1 MIGDIIK
8 KIFSNNDEV
17 SNNSLETFGTNKK
30 IRIAIATI
38 MIEAVNADNNLS
50 GIELSGIINLL
61 KERFDL
67 NTEESEQLIELSRK
81 YRDDNPDI
89 WYFTNLINEHLG
101 KEDKYELIEM
111 VWRVIY
117 SDGNVDKYENSVSHK
132 LMGLLHI
139 EHSKFIE
146 IKLKVLEDINNTLP
160 G

>member
-8 KIFSNNDEV
+8 KIFSNDDEG
-17 SNNSLETFGTNKK
+17 SNNSLETLGTDQK
-30 IRIAIATI
+30 IRIAITTI

-50 GIELSGIINLL
+50 EIELSGIFNLL
-61 KERFDL
+61 RDMFDL
-67 NTEESEQLIELSRK
+67 NIKESEQLIELSRK
-81 YRDDNPDI
+81 YRGDNPDI

-146 IKLKVLEDINNTLP
+146 IKLKVIEDINNRLP
-160 G
+160 